1 MCGRKTTDEYDVEQG
16 QKDSDED
23 GPYQKLIRDLIT
35 RYKNDIDGKED
46 VDIAGQLVRVT
57 EEVKELK
64 ELLKTITKAN
74 ETA

>member
-1 MCGRKTTDEYDVEQG
+1 MCGKTTDEYDVEQG

-46 VDIAGQLVRVT
+46 VDIAGQLDRVT

-64 ELLKTITKAN
+64 RLLKTLTKEK